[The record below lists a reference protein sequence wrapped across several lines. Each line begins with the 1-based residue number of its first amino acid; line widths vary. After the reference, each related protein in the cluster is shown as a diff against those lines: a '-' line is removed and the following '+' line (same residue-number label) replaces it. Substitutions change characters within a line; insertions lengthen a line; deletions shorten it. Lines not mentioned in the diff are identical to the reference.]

1 MTAQRR
7 QNLRLLLRPRHVAL
21 VGGGD
26 VATVINECRRIGYT
40 GALWPVN
47 PKRKDIAGIPCFP
60 DIEALPEAP
69 DATFLAVPKQAA
81 IDITARLA
89 RRGAGGVVCY
99 TAGFS
104 ELGSA
109 GQQAEAE
116 LVEAAGDMALLG
128 PNCYGLINYH
138 DRLALWPFAHGGMH
152 PGFGAAIIT
161 QSGMLSSDLTMSQRH
176 LPLSY
181 MVSVGNQ
188 ASLRLEDFIDIFLEE
203 PHVRAIGL
211 HIEAIRD
218 TEKFASAAMR
228 AIEKNIPIVAL
239 KTGISDIGA
248 RLIASHTGSLSGT
261 DTTYSAF
268 FKRLGICRVATPSE
282 FVELLKFLTI
292 AGVPAGQKIAG
303 FTCSGGGA
311 TMLAD
316 YAAPLELDFVQPS
329 GHTAAALTQLLP
341 HTATVTNPLD
351 YTTPIWGDYE
361 RTLPVFKCL
370 LEDGYDSAVLV
381 QDYPSAGLDESKPF
395 YRADSDSFITACQ
408 TASIPA
414 AICSTLPENLD
425 AETRGHI
432 LQAGIAPMQGIE
444 TCMQAISA
452 AAHYGKKR
460 AALLANPSQPFST
473 TPLMD
478 GNFRQLDEASA
489 KTILAGAAISVPS
502 FHQLK
507 MPEARAGTLNHIDL
521 AYPVAAKIC
530 SSDIGHKTEIGG
542 VRLNITSK
550 RELSTAIADILT
562 NVQRHAPDAR
572 LEGILIESMIENPIA
587 ELMVSL
593 RRDAQF
599 GLILTIASGG
609 VLTEILQDAST
620 LLVPA
625 DDLSVLATLDS
636 LRMAR
641 LLGGFRGGPA
651 VSRQAILDQIQAL
664 VRLMHARSDIVEIE
678 INPMMLG
685 SDYAICADALITV
698 IDGNDPP
705 DNTSSHAA
713 NSGSHKRSN

>member
-1 MTAQRR
+1 MTTQRR
-7 QNLRLLLRPRHVAL
+7 QNLRRLLRPRHVAL

-26 VATVINECRRIGYT
+26 VATVINECRRIGYS

-47 PKRKDIAGIPCFP
+47 PKRKDIAGIPCFS
-60 DIEALPEAP
+60 DIEALPDAP

-81 IDITARLA
+81 IDITERLA

-116 LVEAAGDMALLG
+116 LVDAAGEMALLG

-138 DRLALWPFAHGGMH
+138 DQLALWPFAHGGTH

-218 TEKFASAAMR
+218 TEKFANAAMR
-228 AIEKNIPIVAL
+228 AIERNIPIVAL
-239 KTGISDIGA
+239 KTGVSEIGA
-248 RLIASHTGSLSGT
+248 RLTASHTGSLSGT
-261 DTTYSAF
+261 DNTYSAF
-268 FKRLGICRVATPSE
+268 FQRLGICRVATPSE
-282 FVELLKFLTI
+282 FVELLKFLTV
-292 AGVPAGQKIAG
+292 AGVPAGPKIAG

-329 GHTAAALTQLLP
+329 SHTAAALTERLP

-370 LEDGYDSAVLV
+370 LEDGYDSAVLI
-381 QDYPSAGLDESKPF
+381 QDYPAAGLDESKPY
-395 YRADSDSFITACQ
+395 YRADSDSFISACQ
-408 TASIPA
+408 TANIPA

-425 AETRGHI
+425 AETRAHI
-432 LQAGIAPMQGIE
+432 LQAGVAPMQGIE
-444 TCMQAISA
+444 TCMQAMSA
-452 AAHYGKKR
+452 AANYGKRR
-460 AALLANPSQPFST
+460 AALLANPPHPFRT
-473 TPLMD
+473 APLM
-478 GNFRQLDEASA
+478 GSRFQQLDEATA
-489 KTILAGAAISVPS
+489 KKILTEAGLHVPR
-502 FHQLK
+502 FHKL
-507 MPEARAGTLNHIDL
+507 PIAEALSGKLDHIDMV
-521 AYPVAAKIC
+521 YPVAAKIC

-542 VRLNITSK
+542 VQLSITSL
-550 RELSTAIADILT
+550 RELTAAIASIIT
-562 NVQRHAPDAR
+562 SVERNAPDAQ
-572 LEGILIESMIENPIA
+572 LDGILIESMINNAIL

-593 RRDAQF
+593 RRDPQF
-599 GLILTIASGG
+599 GFVLTVASGG
-609 VLTEILQDAST
+609 VMTEIYKDAST
-620 LLVPA
+620 VLVPA
-625 DDLSVLATLDS
+625 DDIS
-636 LRMAR
+636 LMAA
-641 LLGGFRGGPA
+641 LESLHIAPLFNGFRGGPA
-651 VSRQAILDQIQAL
+651 ASRTAVLDQIKCL
-664 VRLMHARSDIVEIE
+664 VSLMESTPDIIEIE
-678 INPMMLG
+678 INPMMV
-685 SDYAICADALITV
+685 STDYACCADALISISGT
-698 IDGNDPP
+698 
-705 DNTSSHAA
+705 AA
-713 NSGSHKRSN
+713 